1 MQRHWE
7 GFGPQFGGLFCGRIS
22 IAMTEKK
29 SDIPNK
35 RVYTK
40 KAPSRGGAR
49 PGSGRPKG
57 SGTKVKLEDL
67 MLNIELETGRT
78 YGELLAH
85 NYAMAI
91 GRSDWNGVRDYDKA
105 FMNKMLADKSDVTT
119 VETDDAVAQKQR
131 AFAEAIA
138 QIAGIKPAN

>member
-1 MQRHWE
+1 MTDKK
-7 GFGPQFGGLFCGRIS
+7 
-22 IAMTEKK
+22 TEKTSARYSVK
-29 SDIPNK
+29 SP
-35 RVYTK
+35 T
-40 KAPSRGGAR
+40 RGGYR
-49 PGSGRPKG
+49 PGGGRPKG
-57 SGTKVKLEDL
+57 STTKVKLEDL
-67 MLNIELETGRT
+67 MLNIELETGKS

-105 FMNKMLADKSDVTT
+105 FMNKMLADKTEVTT
-119 VETDDAVAQKQR
+119 LETDDAVQAKQR